1 MPILKKNYATF
12 PILNQFVF
20 PSLANKIAL
29 FLISSTLGTQF
40 FFKKIPANV
49 NIVCNYCFA
58 LYIFSNWCFY
68 IFFFHFQ
75 ATCICFPIGVS
86 GLCLSDL

>member
-40 FFKKIPANV
+40 FLKKIPANV
-49 NIVCNYCFA
+49 NIVCNYCFV

-68 IFFFHFQ
+68 IYFFPFSGYMYLFSYW
-75 ATCICFPIGVS
+75 CIWSLP
-86 GLCLSDL
+86 

>member
-40 FFKKIPANV
+40 FLKKIPANV
-49 NIVCNYCFA
+49 NIVCNYCFV

-68 IFFFHFQ
+68 IFFFPFSGYMYLFSYW
-75 ATCICFPIGVS
+75 CIWSLP
-86 GLCLSDL
+86 